1 MSELNILQFIKEF
14 FPELYVD
21 VKKYIEQ
28 LQQEIGELEKE
39 IGQRTGENESL
50 RKKIAE
56 LEKELKYGGADLDLL
71 QYNKQLQQ
79 KIAELE
85 KEKQRWKEL
94 YNDLHR
100 LHADG
105 KLDKSDELFREIRG
119 LEQEIKRLREENQ
132 RLREQYESKKMPKK
146 QSSERNK

>member
-1 MSELNILQFIKEF
+1 MKYKGFGWLYFKIMENKRLKELVEKGNYAISENCDLRIK
-14 FPELYVD
+14 
-21 VKKYIEQ
+21 IE
-28 LQQEIGELEKE
+28 
-39 IGQRTGENESL
+39 
-50 RKKIAE
+50 E